1 MLQTELPKS
10 NRSRRRGRFDDELL
24 FEAIAGTTGL
34 SAEFVGVAEE
44 IARRN
49 DRDAA
54 LRLFHGFEALI
65 QQSGR
70 PPRAGGVFRVVEFD
84 TTKFLGH
91 ELFTSF
97 TAVLMK
103 HQRMELLGEVLNE
116 GLVVDGD
123 EGYATKTFAKL
134 SARVRSL
141 HTYFS
146 RRGQNWISASGALLK
161 ERHSATGNWPARCR
175 GASSWTQT
183 TCYFYGPPSTC
194 PPIPAYFLQGWTPWS
209 YPYLAEVGAPEWVS
223 RAESRQYL
231 SRLCEVFG
239 GVSAEEFRKK
249 YAEHAK
255 KAEEMFQ
262 QGLGWP
268 LKLPEAAK
276 LGSRP

>member
-161 ERHSATGNWPARCR
+161 ERHSGDGELARAMPWRLFMDADYLLFLRAAFDVPADPRV
-175 GASSWTQT
+175 
-183 TCYFYGPPSTC
+183 FPSRLD
-194 PPIPAYFLQGWTPWS
+194 PVVLPLPGGGRRPG
-209 YPYLAEVGAPEWVS
+209 VGL
-223 RAESRQYL
+223 ESREQA
-231 SRLCEVFG
+231 V
-239 GVSAEEFRKK
+239 
-249 YAEHAK
+249 
-255 KAEEMFQ
+255 
-262 QGLGWP
+262 P
-268 LKLPEAAK
+268 LA
-276 LGSRP
+276 SV